1 MQLQSNILK
10 NFAISRFNE
19 YYLPSINRNTFE
31 VIDSKTFYNRK
42 FKTLFSQ
49 QDKLNIIIGMD
60 SGLLANYILEL
71 TEGIP
76 DGSKFVI
83 IELSTILPLLLID
96 IPSELRSKL
105 VIIDESGLDE
115 LFKQDDIK
123 LFIAKGEYRL
133 IASSSVSSCHLDD
146 YNTLLNTVESR
157 LQNEYFDNSINF
169 TQKIFVRTQLE
180 NIADNHT
187 QAKELRNKC
196 KGMVCIVIAGG
207 PSLDDTIHWIKENQ
221 DNLYVIAVSRIA
233 GKLAKFG
240 INIDIIVCVDPQ
252 DVSFDVS
259 RGMFELS
266 DETLLVHSYHVNPK
280 ILSQWQGECFYMG
293 QRFPWNIENDFDNIP
308 TVGPTVTNSAI
319 RLAIEMGF
327 RQVLLSGVDF
337 CYSKSGYSHARGTVE
352 ASLGPSLGHDTLWV
366 NTYAGYQAETL
377 IQLKQAMESL
387 ENEAKTYPYVDLI
400 NLSSHAACIEG
411 ITHQS
416 TEKITL
422 NPLVKSKLLSD
433 SRLITTKENDLN
445 EVYSECKNIKNE
457 LIKLQHLI
465 TDAKKLTSKLNLDA
479 KKTSNTLDKVDKIE
493 FKINKKY
500 KKLSQLIKFYGYFEF
515 SKFLTTREVESWTQP
530 QINQMTERYYEAF
543 SSSCDQVFKL
553 VESAC
558 NKLQDRINEL
568 GTTPFNTL
576 AEQWK
581 RDNQPG
587 RCFIWKKMHPAYSFS
602 ADEQLLWTE
611 LNNLYQLS
619 LTQVRQA
626 YVDTLH
632 SGSAME
638 HVYTKILRLNKSQSH
653 QGLALLAHNLAPLIE
668 KDPEAKRLYHLA
680 LSFQLSLEQQH
691 QQALDA
697 LLALPEDLYTEM
709 ELKHIILLALKLS
722 KLELAESTLVKIL
735 THSDE
740 YMPQYAHIL
749 KLRGKI
755 QASVNVYLDYLEKYP
770 SDTQTWIKLGLFMV
784 ELGQAEGAHTAFT
797 NALNADPS
805 NQVAQHYVAELTRI
819 MTEAQ

>member
-1 MQLQSNILK
+1 MQLQSNILN

-19 YYLPSINRNTFE
+19 YYLPSVNRNTFE
-31 VIDSKTFYNRK
+31 GIDSRTLYDRK
-42 FKTLFSQ
+42 FGTLFNQ
-49 QDKLNIIIGMD
+49 KDKLNIIIGMD

-71 TEGIP
+71 KEGIP
-76 DGSKFVI
+76 DGSKFVF

-105 VIIDESGLDE
+105 VITDESGLDE

-133 IASSSVSSCHLDD
+133 IPSSSVSSRHIDD

-157 LQNEYFDNSINF
+157 LRNEYFDNSVNF

-187 QAKELRNKC
+187 QAKELRNTYRE
-196 KGMVCIVIAGG
+196 MTCIVIAGG
-207 PSLDDTIHWIKENQ
+207 PSLDDAIQWIKENQ
-221 DNLYVIAVSRIA
+221 NSLYVIAVSRIA
-233 GKLAKFG
+233 GKLARFG
-240 INIDIIVCVDPQ
+240 INVDIVVCVDPQ
-252 DVSFDVS
+252 DFSFDVS
-259 RGMFELS
+259 RGMFELN
-266 DETLLVHSYHVNPK
+266 EKTLLVHSYHVNPK
-280 ILSQWQGECFYMG
+280 VLSQWQGDCYYMG
-293 QRFPWNIENDFDNIP
+293 QRFPWNNDKDFDNIP
-308 TVGPTVTNSAI
+308 TVGPTVTNSAV

-327 RQVLLSGVDF
+327 KQVLLSGVDF
-337 CYSKSGYSHARGTVE
+337 CYSKSGYSHASGTVE

-387 ENEAKTYPYVDLI
+387 ENEAKTYPHVDII
-400 NLSSHAACIEG
+400 NLSSNAACIEG
-411 ITHQS
+411 IPHQS
-416 TEKITL
+416 TKKITL
-422 NPLVKSKLLSD
+422 TPLEKSKLLSD
-433 SRLITTKENDLN
+433 SQFNTIKENDLN
-445 EVYSECKNIKNE
+445 KAYSECKNIRNE
-457 LIKLQHLI
+457 LIKLQHLV
-465 TDAKKLTSKLNLDA
+465 TDAKKLASKLNLDS
-479 KKTSNTLDKVDKIE
+479 KKSSSTLEKIDKIE

-500 KKLSQLIKFYGYFEF
+500 KNLSQLVKFYGYFEF

-543 SSSCDQVFKL
+543 LSSCNQVFKL
-553 VESAC
+553 IESAC
-558 NKLQDRINEL
+558 NKLQDRIMEL
-568 GTTPFNTL
+568 GNTPFNTL

-587 RCFIWKKMHPAYSFS
+587 RCFIWKKMHPDYSFS
-602 ADEQLLWTE
+602 ADEKLFWME
-611 LNNLYQLS
+611 LNELYQLS
-619 LTQVRQA
+619 LTQVRQV
-626 YVDTLH
+626 YVETLNT
-632 SGSAME
+632 GSAME
-638 HVYTKILRLNKSQSH
+638 HVYTKILRLNKSKSH
-653 QGLALLAHNLAPLIE
+653 QGLALLTHNLMPLTE

-680 LSFQLSLEQQH
+680 LSFQLCLEQQP

-697 LLALPEDLYTEM
+697 LLALPEELCTEM
-709 ELKHIILLALKLS
+709 ELKHIVLLALKLG
-722 KLELAESTLVKIL
+722 KLELAEDTLVKIL

-755 QASVNVYLDYLEKYP
+755 QESVNVYLDYLEKYP

-784 ELGQAEGAHTAFT
+784 ELGQAEGAHTAFS
-797 NALNADPS
+797 NALKAAPD

-819 MTEAQ
+819 ITEAQ

>member
-1 MQLQSNILK
+1 MQLQSNILN

-19 YYLPSINRNTFE
+19 YYLPSVNRNTFE
-31 VIDSKTFYNRK
+31 GIDSRTFYDRK
-42 FKTLFSQ
+42 FGTLFNQ
-49 QDKLNIIIGMD
+49 KDKLNIIIGMD

-71 TEGIP
+71 KEGIP
-76 DGSKFVI
+76 DGSKFVF

-96 IPSELRSKL
+96 IPSKLRSKL

-123 LFIAKGEYRL
+123 LFIAKGEYWL
-133 IASSSVSSCHLDD
+133 IPSSSVSSRHIDD

-157 LQNEYFDNSINF
+157 LQNEYFDNSVNF
-169 TQKIFVRTQLE
+169 TQKIFVRSQLE

-187 QAKELRNKC
+187 QAKELRNTHRE
-196 KGMVCIVIAGG
+196 MTCIVIAGG
-207 PSLDDTIHWIKENQ
+207 PSLDDAIQWIKENQ
-221 DNLYVIAVSRIA
+221 NSLYVIAVSRIA
-233 GKLAKFG
+233 GKLARFG
-240 INIDIIVCVDPQ
+240 INVDIVVCVDPQ
-252 DVSFDVS
+252 DFSFDVS
-259 RGMFELS
+259 RGMFELNEES
-266 DETLLVHSYHVNPK
+266 LLVHSYHVNPK
-280 ILSQWQGECFYMG
+280 VLSQWQGDCYYMG
-293 QRFPWNIENDFDNIP
+293 QRFPWNNDKDFDNIP
-308 TVGPTVTNSAI
+308 TVGPTVTNSAV

-327 RQVLLSGVDF
+327 KQVLLSGVDF
-337 CYSKSGYSHARGTVE
+337 CYSKSGYSHASGTVE

-366 NTYAGYQAETL
+366 STYAGYQAETL

-387 ENEAKTYPYVDLI
+387 ENEAKTYPHVDII
-400 NLSSHAACIEG
+400 NLSSNAACIEG
-411 ITHQS
+411 ITHQP
-416 TEKITL
+416 TKEITL
-422 NPLVKSKLLSD
+422 PPLEKSKLLSD
-433 SRLITTKENDLN
+433 SQFNTIKENDLN
-445 EVYSECKNIKNE
+445 KAYFECKKIRNE
-457 LIKLQHLI
+457 LIKLQYLI
-465 TDAKKLTSKLNLDA
+465 TEAKKLASKLNLDS
-479 KKTSNTLDKVDKIE
+479 KKSSSTLEKIDKIE
-493 FKINKKY
+493 LKINKKY
-500 KKLSQLIKFYGYFEF
+500 KNLSQLIKFYGYFEF
-515 SKFLTTREVESWTQP
+515 SKFLTTREVESWMQP

-543 SSSCDQVFKL
+543 LSSCDQVFKL

-568 GTTPFNTL
+568 KTTPFNTL

-587 RCFIWKKMHPAYSFS
+587 RCFIWKRMHPDYSFS
-602 ADEQLLWTE
+602 ADEKLLWTK

-619 LTQVRQA
+619 LTQVRQV
-626 YVDTLH
+626 YVEALNT
-632 SGSAME
+632 GSAME
-638 HVYTKILRLNKSQSH
+638 HVYTKILRLNKSKSH
-653 QGLALLAHNLAPLIE
+653 QGLALLTHNLMPLTE

-680 LSFQLSLEQQH
+680 LSFQLCLEQQP

-697 LLALPEDLYTEM
+697 LLALPEELCTEM

-722 KLELAESTLVKIL
+722 KLELAEDTLVKIL

-755 QASVNVYLDYLEKYP
+755 QESVNVYLDYLEKYP

-784 ELGQAEGAHTAFT
+784 ELGQAEGAHTAFS
-797 NALNADPS
+797 NALKAAPD

-819 MTEAQ
+819 ITEAQ